1 MKNSV
6 QYIGVDNLY
15 WFLCYILLL
24 LLLLLLIVLLK
35 RKSVGTVVCISIRR
49 KRADFRPNTFQS
61 SSVVADQ
68 RHVVFVVK
76 NHNSTHKKT
85 EN

>member
-15 WFLCYILLL
+15 WSLCYINLLL
-24 LLLLLLIVLLK
+24 RLQ
-35 RKSVGTVVCISIRR
+35 SMATTVVCISIRR
-49 KRADFRPNTFQS
+49 KRADFGPNAFQS
-61 SSVVADQ
+61 FSVVADQ

-76 NHNSTHKKT
+76 NHNSTKT
-85 EN
+85 EK